1 MSQFALGKQPFGQFP
16 PALDV
21 GVMGMVVGERRRI
34 EVPPA
39 LGYGSKGFKVVPPNA
54 KLVYEVKLV
63 AVNALFF

>member
-1 MSQFALGKQPFGQFP
+1 
-16 PALDV
+16 
-21 GVMGMVVGERRRI
+21 MVVGERRRI

-39 LGYGSKGFKVVPPNA
+39 LGYGSKGFKAVPPNA